1 MRYVKGKWVASR
13 KDLWHTSVTLDKVIL
28 AYLLKLRG
36 GVKDHSGVPIPY
48 VFKQAELQGVDV
60 KGLSDTDDVDLEA
73 ATQLRLNDI
82 DELIWTFSDNEPC
95 ITDYDFTYTWDT
107 KESDIEGV
115 ISVDIQCTNQE
126 ESKRYDEDLKVWQ
139 ERKDKGRKLFG
150 EIYGM
155 LDL

>member
-1 MRYVKGKWVASR
+1 M
-13 KDLWHTSVTLDKVIL
+13 
-28 AYLLKLRG
+28 
-36 GVKDHSGVPIPY
+36 
-48 VFKQAELQGVDV
+48 
-60 KGLSDTDDVDLEA
+60 SDTDDVDLEA